1 MSNLN
6 GKVVLIGM
14 PGCGK
19 TTIGK
24 ILAEELNYN
33 FCDMDKYIENI
44 SGESIKELFE
54 KGEEVFRDVES
65 QGCENLSKKKNI
77 VISTGGGVIKREKNI
92 DLFRNESI
100 IIFIDRPIENI
111 IIDIDTDSRP
121 LLAEGKEKL
130 YNLFEERYDLYKKYS
145 NIRVVNDGDLKDI
158 ILEIKREVIKFFK

>member
-1 MSNLN
+1 MSNLK

-24 ILAEELNYN
+24 ILAEELKYN
-33 FCDMDKYIENI
+33 FCDMDEYIEDI
-44 SGESIKELFE
+44 SGESIKELFK
-54 KGEEVFRDVES
+54 KGEEVFRDFES
-65 QGCENLSKKKNI
+65 LGCEKLSKKKNM
-77 VISTGGGVIKREKNI
+77 VISAGGGVIKRQKNI

-111 IIDIDTDSRP
+111 IIDIDTSSRP

-130 YNLFEERYDLYKKYS
+130 YNLFEERYDLYKKYC
-145 NIRVVNDGDLKDI
+145 NIRVVNDGYLKDV
-158 ILEIKREVIKFFK
+158 ILQIKREVIKFLK